1 MTVEPFVPVSVL
13 AVWVQEEIAEDD
25 AYANMILAAATVA
38 VLSYADMEPGEE
50 GSWDA
55 STAPSRIKDIVAGIA
70 KRNWIN
76 PSRLTRE
83 GSIGPIGGD
92 SYVAA
97 MAAGMELTDYE
108 MSEIARLSTG
118 ATPGAGS
125 LSILTFTTG
134 RGYPNR
140 DEPMYLHDSAGVGIP
155 YLDRSQDPY
164 YFPTVD

>member
-1 MTVEPFVPVSVL
+1 MVVEPLVPVSVL

-25 AYANMILAAATVA
+25 DYANMILQAATVA

-50 GSWDA
+50 GSWDRT
-55 STAPSRIKDIVAGIA
+55 TAPNRIKDIVAGIA

-76 PSRLTRE
+76 PSRLTKE
-83 GSIGPIGGD
+83 GNIGPIGGD

-118 ATPGAGS
+118 TVPGAGT
-125 LSILTFTTG
+125 LSILTFTTS
-134 RGYPNR
+134 RGLPER
-140 DEPMYLHDSAGVGIP
+140 DEPMYLHDSSGVGIP
-155 YLDRSQDPY
+155 YLDRSRAPY
-164 YFPTVD
+164 YFPTKD